1 MSSFRA
7 ERDMRFD
14 CYFSK
19 DILRALTE
27 VDETDLHLALGPDD
41 ESAYLLHRQG
51 FELAIRRLAALFG
64 FSYSTL
70 ASPRQALSGSVIAAP
85 E

>member
-1 MSSFRA
+1 MGSRFRA

-14 CYFSK
+14 CYFSR

-27 VDETDLHLALGPDD
+27 VDETDLRLVLRPENEH
-41 ESAYLLHRQG
+41 SYLLHREG
-51 FELAIRRLAALFG
+51 FEMAIKSLAEMFG
-64 FSYSTL
+64 FSYSSL
-70 ASPRQALSGSVIAAP
+70 ASQQLFSSGFTASP